1 MSHIYPYPVVSPAMH
16 PCHSIIHTP
25 MLHNTHLYFYYLCFV
40 RLLYSMTFLRNFCLF
55 SVLLKLILGFEVGS
69 LFCGV
74 AADSPRLPTK
84 TAPTNQALLSPKE
97 NFLEQQPYQQQLK
110 IEGSIESRRVQQIN
124 QKYKVKK
131 F

>member
-1 MSHIYPYPVVSPAMH
+1 M
-16 PCHSIIHTP
+16 
-25 MLHNTHLYFYYLCFV
+25 
-40 RLLYSMTFLRNFCLF
+40 
-55 SVLLKLILGFEVGS
+55 G
-69 LFCGV
+69 
-74 AADSPRLPTK
+74 RLPTK